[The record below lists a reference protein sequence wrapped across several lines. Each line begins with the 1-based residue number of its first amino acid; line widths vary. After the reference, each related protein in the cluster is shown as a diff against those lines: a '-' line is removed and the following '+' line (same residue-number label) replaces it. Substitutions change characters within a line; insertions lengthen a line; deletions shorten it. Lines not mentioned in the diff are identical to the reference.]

1 MAAGLAPHRPGR
13 PWTPQCCRARTC
25 SLHCIRCFLCC
36 VLPSTRCQL
45 QQRTLGPSSPV
56 QRGCCSA
63 ARLARRSG
71 PVRQQRLSTALDEA
85 ERDALLSEAD
95 GEARRAHLRVL
106 QEPGAGAWL
115 SARPA
120 EALGLW
126 LEPHSFRTLLR
137 LRLRLPVATTEG
149 YCPLCDGVADRFGD
163 HALVCPCGGDRV
175 KRHNRLRSTLA
186 ARAEAAGL
194 SPEVEKPGLL
204 PARPTEL
211 GFCEAGTSAT
221 AQARRPADVYIPQWG
236 LRGPAAFDLAVTSGL
251 RGDVLAASAADGSRA
266 SAAYEARK
274 RSHQHT
280 EAQCDAQGLQFV
292 PLVAEACG
300 GGWGKTAMITWRTLG
315 SLISART
322 GESTSIVIEQLLQ
335 SLSVSLQR
343 ENARAVLR
351 RLPTAAAA
359 LPGLPE
365 P

>member
-1 MAAGLAPHRPGR
+1 MDCA
-13 PWTPQCCRARTC
+13 
-25 SLHCIRCFLCC
+25 
-36 VLPSTRCQL
+36 LPSPRAQKL
-45 QQRTLGPSSPV
+45 QASPQKLKSS
-56 QRGCCSA
+56 
-63 ARLARRSG
+63 
-71 PVRQQRLSTALDEA
+71 
-85 ERDALLSEAD
+85 
-95 GEARRAHLRVL
+95 
-106 QEPGAGAWL
+106 EP
-115 SARPA
+115 
-120 EALGLW
+120 
-126 LEPHSFRTLLR
+126 
-137 LRLRLPVATTEG
+137 
-149 YCPLCDGVADRFGD
+149 
-163 HALVCPCGGDRV
+163 
-175 KRHNRLRSTLA
+175 
-186 ARAEAAGL
+186 
-194 SPEVEKPGLL
+194 L

-221 AQARRPADVYIPQWG
+221 AQGRRPADVYIPQWG
-236 LRGPAAFDLAVTSGL
+236 LPGPAAFDLAVTSGL

-280 EAQCDAQGLQFV
+280 EAQCDAQGLQF
-292 PLVAEACG
+292 VAEACG

>member
-1 MAAGLAPHRPGR
+1 M
-13 PWTPQCCRARTC
+13 
-25 SLHCIRCFLCC
+25 
-36 VLPSTRCQL
+36 
-45 QQRTLGPSSPV
+45 
-56 QRGCCSA
+56 
-63 ARLARRSG
+63 
-71 PVRQQRLSTALDEA
+71 
-85 ERDALLSEAD
+85 
-95 GEARRAHLRVL
+95 
-106 QEPGAGAWL
+106 
-115 SARPA
+115 
-120 EALGLW
+120 
-126 LEPHSFRTLLR
+126 
-137 LRLRLPVATTEG
+137 
-149 YCPLCDGVADRFGD
+149 DRFGD

-211 GFCEAGTSAT
+211 GFCEAGTLAT
-221 AQARRPADVYIPQWG
+221 AQGRRPADVYIPQWG
-236 LRGPAAFDLAVTSGL
+236 LRGPAAFDLAVTNGL

-300 GGWGKTAMITWRTLG
+300 GGWGKTAMSTWRTLG

-335 SLSVSLQR
+335 SLSVSLQC
-343 ENARAVLR
+343 ENLQ
-351 RLPTAAAA
+351 LPCLASQSRD
-359 LPGLPE
+359 LP
-365 P
+365 